1 MKAKVVF
8 WGKADHLAVLK
19 TGVIDAGASL
29 EFSFGQTESTLR
41 DLERDGF
48 ILPHGSPRPLLSFLN
63 KEQILYELTWLLNR
77 SHFCSNNIV

>member
-19 TGVIDAGASL
+19 TGVIDAGLHWNSASVKQRAGYVTL
-29 EFSFGQTESTLR
+29 KEMDSFFHMAL
-41 DLERDGF
+41 
-48 ILPHGSPRPLLSFLN
+48 PRPLLSFLN